1 VICYNNIIRLKT
13 RNAKLVSYF
22 LNSIEFKNIK
32 IKADNQFKITDYQLN
47 MWDKKYSEYFSGL
60 QKLDNYK
67 GYELNYFYKL
77 NKSNFNYNDNNYS
90 KLINIFYVNSNN
102 KFPLTIYNNILER
115 NVLEKH
121 MINID
126 SRKLNNNLTK
136 PYYFFTSRYNER
148 YMPSQIKH

>member
-1 VICYNNIIRLKT
+1 MICYNNIIRLKT

-136 PYYFFTSRYNER
+136 PYYFFTYRYNER